1 MSRSNL
7 GLKQKYQ
14 DEAIPELKKKFGLK
28 NSLAVPRIVK
38 VVVNSGI
45 GRTMVATSQGK
56 ARDELL
62 EEIKK
67 DVSLITGQWPIERI
81 ARESIASFK
90 VREGM
95 PIGLSVTLRGQRMYD
110 FLDRLVK
117 IVLPR
122 VRDFRGL
129 SMNGF
134 DQGGNLNLGVKE
146 VMVFPELPVTSAKHN
161 FGLQITIVVSSKNK
175 EQSVEL
181 FKLLGFPLQKNG

>member
-14 DEAIPELKKKFGLK
+14 EEAVPELKKMFDVK
-28 NSLAVPRIVK
+28 NNLAVPRIVK

-45 GRTMVATSQGK
+45 GRVMVMASQGK
-56 ARDELL
+56 VRDELL

-67 DVSLITGQWPIERI
+67 DISLITGQWPSERV
-81 ARESIASFK
+81 AQKSIASFK

-110 FLDRLVK
+110 FLDRL
-117 IVLPR
+117 IRTALPR

-129 SMNGF
+129 PMSGF
-134 DQGGNLNLGVKE
+134 DQKGNLNIGLKE
-146 VMVFPELPVTSAKHN
+146 VVVFPELPVTSSKHS
-161 FGLQITIVVSSKNK
+161 FGLQITIVVSSKSK